1 MKSAYKTQD
10 FQLGVQDPFNLT
22 DPVWTTL
29 HLAMFLD
36 IREDAVLS
44 LVHSFGFPKP
54 LANQKRNRRWLAE
67 DVKAFFVKRSQGQ
80 IESLNSYQPDKSQM
94 PKSMRLKG

>member
-1 MKSAYKTQD
+1 MKSAYKNQE
-10 FQLGVQDPFNLT
+10 FPLGVQDPVNLT

-29 HLAMFLD
+29 HIALFLD

-80 IESLNSYQPDKSQM
+80 IEAPNPYQLNKSQL